1 MKKIPARYVKRSPG
15 ETARE
20 AVLRVLKLRGE
31 LSASEL
37 AKSMNIT
44 YTALRRHLSQL
55 QHEGLISS
63 KQIHHG
69 SAGRP
74 VNFYRL
80 TLEATDKFPGGYE
93 QMAGNLL
100 DTLFEEGGHI
110 RVMDFL
116 RENNSRLVS
125 QLKPRFEGKNLGEKV
140 EELADYFSENGYMT
154 RFAKLKEGDF
164 FLYHQNC
171 AIYKLAVRY
180 RQLCILEPRLMEDLL
195 GVKVIRQ
202 QYILKDHPVCGYFVD
217 SQRAAAGSS

>member
-1 MKKIPARYVKRSPG
+1 MKKVPARYVKRKPG

-20 AVLRVLKLRGE
+20 AVLRVLKIRGE
-31 LSASEL
+31 LSAREL

-44 YTALRRHLSQL
+44 YTALQRHLSQL

-69 SAGRP
+69 VAGRP
-74 VNFYRL
+74 VNLYRL
-80 TLEATDKFPGGYE
+80 TPEATDKFPGGYE

-100 DTLFEEGGHI
+100 DTLFEEGGHV

-116 RENNSRLVS
+116 RDNNSRLLS
-125 QLKPRFEGKNLGEKV
+125 QLKPRFDGKNLAERVK
-140 EELADYFSENGYMT
+140 ELAAYFTENGYMT
-154 RFAKLKEGDF
+154 SFAKLKDGDF

-180 RQLCILEPRLMEDLL
+180 RQLCILEPRLMEELL
-195 GVKVIRQ
+195 GVKVFRQ
-202 QYILKDHPVCGYFVD
+202 QYILKDHPVCGYLVD
-217 SQRAAAGSS
+217 SKRTAV